1 LSTKHRKENPVGNL
15 SDPGKKALLH
25 LCYQAVRET
34 APKYGCYDSILQADL
49 AEALVSK
56 IEDFIKLDPSKREI
70 VEFRCNDADTYDYLC
85 AILGK
90 LQETLPFMNHFNVI
104 LHIERIVV
112 VKKEDMNAAATSDS
126 GGEGGSTDLADF

>member
-1 LSTKHRKENPVGNL
+1 VGNL

-34 APKYGCYDSILQADL
+34 APKFGCYDSILQAEL
-49 AEALVSK
+49 AEALAAR
-56 IEDFIKLDPSKREI
+56 IEEFIKAQPSKEI

-104 LHIERIVV
+104 LHIERLVV
-112 VKKEDMNAAATSDS
+112 VKKEDTNAAAATDS